1 MDNIQRLKLSN
12 EVSMKV
18 MKNDFPI
25 NGKVV
30 VTIMM
35 DNNQP
40 SSIEV
45 KNIKQRNVKGE

>member
-1 MDNIQRLKLSN
+1 MDRVEKLKLSN

-18 MKNDFPI
+18 LKNDFPV

-30 VTIMM
+30 VTIFI

>member
-25 NGKVV
+25 NGK
-30 VTIMM
+30 TIITIKM
-35 DNNQP
+35 DDNQP